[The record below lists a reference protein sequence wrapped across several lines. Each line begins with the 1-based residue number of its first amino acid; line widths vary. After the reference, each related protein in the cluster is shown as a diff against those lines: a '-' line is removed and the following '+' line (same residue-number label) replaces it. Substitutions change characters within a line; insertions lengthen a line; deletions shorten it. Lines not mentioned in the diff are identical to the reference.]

1 MQAFYVENQILNMLG
16 IRGMT
21 IDGITTSTLPNMADT
36 QQVEVSGMQYE
47 NIFEVSTPFRIN
59 TIDSAYTTTA
69 QNIVNQTR
77 SLASR
82 STSTSRTR
90 ARWPPSPRITSSRLG
105 SRLGAYPHS
114 PAPCQPAGL
123 YSNPGQVSYRDP
135 FRHTA
140 LSLGLS
146 AYSYFDH
153 LLEASCMCSG
163 SVPGDGT
170 SPISGRQSSC
180 WHLRP
185 RGPKTTTFQKFT
197 DTYGPFRTPPGQ
209 NRPALV

>member
-90 ARWPPSPRITSSRLG
+90 ARWPPSPPDHIIPVSAHGLAPIRT
-105 SRLGAYPHS
+105 
-114 PAPCQPAGL
+114 PAPCQPAGPL
-123 YSNPGQVSYRDP
+123 LQPWPGQLPGSVQ
-135 FRHTA
+135 
-140 LSLGLS
+140 
-146 AYSYFDH
+146 AYS
-153 LLEASCMCSG
+153 
-163 SVPGDGT
+163 
-170 SPISGRQSSC
+170 
-180 WHLRP
+180 
-185 RGPKTTTFQKFT
+185 
-197 DTYGPFRTPPGQ
+197 
-209 NRPALV
+209 ALTWALGI